1 MEKSLFYS
9 VFFYFVPTA
18 FFLIHFHGSQET
30 KRPHFFG
37 VHFCETD
44 ATKLTCFHKLPE
56 GSRRRGRAAGLG
68 TDAVT

>member
-44 ATKLTCFHKLPE
+44 ATKLTCFHKLPKVA
-56 GSRRRGRAAGLG
+56 GRGAELRGWG
-68 TDAVT
+68 PTR